1 LYNGIV
7 CAVFDGHQLEIV
19 CIPWKRSMLE
29 VKNGTA
35 DITRATS
42 AADGYISSRFVM
54 LASPISVL
62 FDKRK
67 INYNGLHSLEKHV
80 VVWPSIYED
89 ELIPEYNKAF
99 IKSFSVQERETAYQL
114 LVSGRTDYFLDVRWL
129 HQA

>member
-1 LYNGIV
+1 
-7 CAVFDGHQLEIV
+7 
-19 CIPWKRSMLE
+19 MLE

-80 VVWPSIYED
+80 VVWPSIYDD